1 MGRPTLLSVHEL
13 ISTSSLAVRLGRTP
27 VLRELSLTVR
37 PGDVVGLSGPNGSG
51 KSTLLRTLAT
61 LIRPSEGSGTVLG
74 ADMATAGG
82 RTRSQIGLLG
92 HEPAVFGELTLL
104 ENLEFVARVT
114 GQSTDRALE
123 LLEAVGLRAAADRRA
138 DRSSHGM
145 ARRADIA
152 RLVLTDP
159 KLVLLDEA
167 TTGLDEAALSL
178 IATVIDRT
186 TSNGGAVVLVTH
198 DAAYL
203 DAMTNRHWR
212 LTEGTVA
219 EASS

>member
-1 MGRPTLLSVHEL
+1 M
-13 ISTSSLAVRLGRTP
+13 
-27 VLRELSLTVR
+27 LRDVSLTVQ

-82 RTRSQIGLLG
+82 QTRSQIGLLG

-104 ENLEFVARVT
+104 ENLEFVARVS

-203 DAMTNRHWR
+203 RAMTNRHWR
-212 LTEGTVA
+212 LTDGTVS
-219 EASS
+219 EVSS